1 MSGRGEAG
9 QQSPEEHMKVTEKT
23 LVERYA
29 SMTDEELLALDER
42 KLTPEAASLRRAE
55 LSRKGV
61 TETSEQHEARA
72 RREDGRQADLRKNRT
87 RQLVAVALVAGALL
101 TEFAAAR
108 FIDVPA
114 AASTAVVVVLCVAA
128 LWVLR
133 GRR

>member
-1 MSGRGEAG
+1 
-9 QQSPEEHMKVTEKT
+9 MKVTEKT

-55 LSRKGV
+55 LSRRGV
-61 TETSEQHEARA
+61 TETSEQEARA

>member
-1 MSGRGEAG
+1 
-9 QQSPEEHMKVTEKT
+9 MKVTEKT

-55 LSRKGV
+55 LSGRGV
-61 TETSEQHEARA
+61 TETSEQEARA